1 MEVEI
6 SKLKIHPFH
15 KRLYII
21 NEIDTLAI
29 SIQEEGL
36 LEKLVIDKQNFV
48 ISGTRRLYAVKKLG
62 WDKVEVEI
70 MNFNGK
76 DEKQTI
82 IAFNKQREKT
92 NREKLNEARYLKSIW
107 RRKRGR
113 KSGAEK
119 PQITE
124 NVKPV
129 DTRRDVCEK
138 TGYSAGTLTK
148 LEYIDD
154 IRPDL
159 IDEIDKGIL
168 SIDQAYKGLKKNEAE
183 KQIIKLEN
191 TLPTTITSGSY
202 KIYNKSSDDL
212 SDLADESIQTIFT
225 SPPYW
230 NKRTYSDD
238 NNELGSEKTS
248 EEFVQRLATHLH
260 ACHRVLKKE
269 GSFFLNMGDTYHN
282 KCLQSIPHR
291 IVIEL
296 VNKGWLLRNTI
307 IWTKGS
313 IPSTVQDNLTPSYE
327 FIFHLVKSPHYYYN
341 QILEYM
347 PPQKG
352 ASIISKRSG
361 NGKISVYG
369 NIYIHGLKEGKK
381 LGDYWT
387 EDVIKTA
394 VSNQSIVKKYGG
406 IDHPAPF
413 PSKIVTLPI
422 LQTSKPGDIV
432 MDVFS
437 GTATVGEVAI
447 LLGRQYIGYEFNPNH
462 NVVQT
467 RRLDDAIKAYN
478 ESNIPDDFL
487 KAA

>member
-1 MEVEI
+1 
-6 SKLKIHPFH
+6 
-15 KRLYII
+15 
-21 NEIDTLAI
+21 
-29 SIQEEGL
+29 
-36 LEKLVIDKQNFV
+36 
-48 ISGTRRLYAVKKLG
+48 
-62 WDKVEVEI
+62 
-70 MNFNGK
+70 
-76 DEKQTI
+76 
-82 IAFNKQREKT
+82 
-92 NREKLNEARYLKSIW
+92 
-107 RRKRGR
+107 
-113 KSGAEK
+113 
-119 PQITE
+119 
-124 NVKPV
+124 VKPV
-129 DTRRDVCEK
+129 DTRKKVCKELDL
-138 TGYSAGTLTK
+138 SAGTLVK

-159 IDEIDKGIL
+159 LDEIDKGIL

-183 KQIIKLEN
+183 KQITKLEN
-191 TLPTTITSGSY
+191 TLPTTITSSSY
-202 KIYNKSSDDL
+202 TIYNKSSDDL

-260 ACHRVLKKE
+260 SCHRVLKNE
-269 GSFFLNMGDTYHN
+269 GSFFLNLGDTFHN

-296 VNKGWLLRNTI
+296 VNKGWMLRNTI
-307 IWTKGS
+307 IWTKS
-313 IPSTVQDNLTPSYE
+313 TLPSTVQDNLTPSYE

-347 PPQKG
+347 PPQNG

-394 VSNQSIVKKYGG
+394 VANQSIVKKYGG

-447 LLGRQYIGYEFNPNH
+447 LLGRQYIGYEFNANH

-467 RRLDDAIKAYN
+467 GRLDDAIKAYN